1 MPCHV
6 CPWDFLEREGVSS
19 LVNDNTLSTMHV
31 NTSFTCS
38 MGNKH
43 KTHSVLLLRSRLMSF
58 ILASIISFYRQ
69 FQDSLVF
76 LDQLGLRISVREA
89 SA

>member
-19 LVNDNTLSTMHV
+19 LVNDNTLSTVHV

-43 KTHSVLLLRSRLMSF
+43 ETHSVLLLHSRLMSF
-58 ILASIISFYRQ
+58 ILASIISFHRQ
-69 FQDSLVF
+69 FQGSLTLLEG
-76 LDQLGLRISVREA
+76 LDLHISVR
-89 SA
+89 